1 MRALLIVAVG
11 AGLAIAPVAA
21 GGQEAP
27 ARWGI
32 HEWGTFTALQGED
45 GNPLGW
51 INTEDEPVPPFCHRL
66 SRSLLVPV
74 DDLAPTFQ
82 KDAPRAHP
90 DVILRLETPVVYF
103 HPPASAKLPVK
114 VDLRV
119 DFRGGW
125 LTEYYPDAK
134 VGAPGLQN
142 RTFQYGRLRSET
154 KGSLEWKGLEVGK
167 QGTFPN
173 TEDAVWLS
181 PRAVKAAP
189 VTSATGESEQF
200 LFYRGVAYMQAPLI
214 ISRGEDGKMFSI
226 RSWSPPELENWGPIR
241 IPRLWLADIREDGS
255 TAFRTLPGFRLTDG
269 TLSAPLAFEERDY
282 SAERLKALRKEMH
295 EGLKADGLNPDEA
308 DALLNTWD
316 ASYFRSHGLRLFF
329 LVPRVWTD
337 YVLPLKTSLNADIKR
352 VMVGRI
358 ELITRKQRGCIARI
372 AATNNP
378 SSTWYQEWAAKH
390 PDAWKRFQ
398 QKREE
403 GNLSALREEKIAIPD
418 DYRAYLELGRFR
430 NALVLSELK
439 TNPTEGLQ
447 KFVDAYDLHEAK
459 IAEK

>member
-1 MRALLIVAVG
+1 MRTLWILAVG
-11 AGLAIAPVAA
+11 AGWALLPGGAAAQQAPD
-21 GGQEAP
+21 
-27 ARWGI
+27 RWSI

-74 DDLAPTFQ
+74 DDLAPAFF

-103 HPPASAKLPVK
+103 HPPKSATLPVK
-114 VDLRV
+114 ASLRV

-154 KGSLEWKGLEVGK
+154 RGSLEWKDLEIGK
-167 QGTFPN
+167 QGSFPK

-189 VTSATGESEQF
+189 VTAAGGESEQF

-214 ISRGEDGKMFSI
+214 VTRGADGKMLSI
-226 RSWSPPELENWGPIR
+226 RCWSPPELENRGPLR
-241 IPRLWLADIREDGS
+241 IPRLWLADIREDGT
-255 TAFRTLPGFRLTDG
+255 TAFRTLPAMKLADGFA
-269 TLSAPLAFEERDY
+269 SAPLAFEEKDY
-282 SAERLKALRKEMH
+282 SADRLKSLRKEMH
-295 EGLKADGLNPDEA
+295 EGLVGDGLNPDEA

-329 LVPRVWTD
+329 LVPRAWTD
-337 YVLPLKTSLNADIKR
+337 YVLPLKTTLDADIKR
-352 VMVGRI
+352 VMIGRI
-358 ELITRKQRGCIARI
+358 EMITRKQRGLVARI
-372 AATNNP
+372 AATKNP

-403 GNLSALREEKIAIPD
+403 GNLGALREEKIAIPD

-459 IAEK
+459 IADK